1 MDNELKD
8 NLIKSDLEVRY
19 YEHVKKLLANKKTL
33 AWIFK
38 YSAAERYRHKK
49 DWNLKISALC
59 Q

>member
-33 AWIFK
+33 AWIFTQ
-38 YSAAERYRHKK
+38 STT
-49 DWNLKISALC
+49 
-59 Q
+59 

>member
-19 YEHVKKLLANKKTL
+19 YEHVKKLLANKKTF

-38 YSAAERYRHKK
+38 YSAAE
-49 DWNLKISALC
+49 
-59 Q
+59 

>member
-33 AWIFK
+33 ARIFK
-38 YSAAERYRHKK
+38 YSAVE
-49 DWNLKISALC
+49 
-59 Q
+59 